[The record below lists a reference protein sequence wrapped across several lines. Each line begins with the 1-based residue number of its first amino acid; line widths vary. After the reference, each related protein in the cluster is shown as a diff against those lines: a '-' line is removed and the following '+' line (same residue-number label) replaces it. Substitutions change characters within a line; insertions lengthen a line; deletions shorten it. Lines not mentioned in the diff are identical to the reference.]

1 MLWLQGISEASVK
14 VGAVYKYDL
23 SIPVEKLYDIV
34 EEMRS
39 RVGNI
44 FNFEPSVICEVLLNL
59 LPFFC
64 R

>member
-1 MLWLQGISEASVK
+1 LWLQGISEASVK

-39 RVGNI
+39 RLG
-44 FNFEPSVICEVLLNL
+44 EYSTLSYQ
-59 LPFFC
+59 
-64 R
+64 